1 MNVLRPLLPLIAF
14 LALALPSAPAHA
26 NASSFLESLKGKWR
40 GTGTVRTQRGR
51 TVRARCGL
59 TNSWADNMR
68 RLTLSGR
75 CASTQGAR
83 PVRGSLTASR
93 NGSAISG
100 SAFGSVAG
108 ARVVSTS
115 SRYSGN
121 RITITSRVVD
131 TRVGRT
137 ARTRTVISG
146 NRNRFTATV
155 SVDEGA
161 GFKRAGTLTFRR

>member
-1 MNVLRPLLPLIAF
+1 MTVLRLALTLAA
-14 LALALPSAPAHA
+14 ALALSLPVTPARA
-26 NASSFLESLKGKWR
+26 DAAAFLESLQGKWR
-40 GTGTVRTQRGR
+40 GSGTVRTPRGR
-51 TVRARCGL
+51 QVRARCGL
-59 TNSWADNMR
+59 TNSWADNLR

-83 PVRGSLTASR
+83 AVRGSLTASKD
-93 NGSAISG
+93 GDAISG

-115 SRYSGN
+115 SRYSRN

-137 ARTRTVISG
+137 ARTRTVITGGRS
-146 NRNRFTATV
+146 RFTANV
-155 SVDEGA
+155 SVDEGS